1 MIIMFKPNRIFDHWV
16 DGELQDSNWIDL
28 DWSTL
33 RSWRNNV
40 LKSTDWWGVKD
51 LTMSQ
56 AKKDYRQFLRDLPQ
70 NYDSAN
76 DAADAWDAYE
86 VEGLE

>member
-1 MIIMFKPNRIFDHWV
+1 MFKPNRIFNHWV
-16 DGELQDSNWIDL
+16 DGELQDSEPINLEWG
-28 DWSTL
+28 TL
-33 RSWRNNV
+33 RSWRNDV

-56 AKKDYRQFLRDLPQ
+56 TRKDYRQFLRDLPQ

-76 DAADAWDAYE
+76 EAADAWDAYE
-86 VEGLE
+86 LPE

>member
-1 MIIMFKPNRIFDHWV
+1 MCNFKPNRMFDHWV
-16 DGELQDSNWIDL
+16 DGELIEPDDLISL
-28 DWSTL
+28 DWGTV
-33 RSWRNNV
+33 RSWRDEV
-40 LKSTDWWGVKD
+40 LKLTDWWGVKD

-56 AKKDYRQFLRDLPQ
+56 ARKDYRQFLRDLPQ

-86 VEGLE
+86 LPE

>member
-1 MIIMFKPNRIFDHWV
+1 MFKPNRIFDHWV
-16 DGELQDSNWIDL
+16 DGELQDSEPINLEWG
-28 DWSTL
+28 TL
-33 RSWRNNV
+33 RSWRNDV

-56 AKKDYRQFLRDLPQ
+56 ARKDYRQFLRDLPQ

-76 DAADAWDAYE
+76 EAADAWDAYE
-86 VEGLE
+86 LPE